1 MSGIKGPDA
10 PTNATKSASAPF
22 PTSNTSSSLAK
33 PEPKPAQATATDS
46 SLNPR
51 SCVTCRRRKVRCNKR
66 EPCSN
71 CVKAGIECVFPGP
84 GRAPRKPRRPPD
96 VELLSRLRRLEG
108 VVESLGGTD
117 AIEKLVSANR
127 MGGAQLI
134 QQPPQPQAPSANLN
148 NAEKPSV
155 PGNMEVKKD
164 GLKPEEVGRLV
175 IDDNRSLYVSN
186 RLWTSIGD
194 QVEELQD
201 ILDSPSEDEEDS
213 TSPGESVNSAN
224 RSNDAFIFGYSS
236 LAHSLRNY
244 HPTPSQIFILWKTY
258 EQNVAPLLTVVH
270 KPTIRDII
278 INAATSFDLLDKNS
292 EALAFSLYLTA
303 VISMSPEQCLA
314 EIGDDRDSVINRF
327 RFATEQAM
335 ARANLLTSRN
345 INLLQ
350 AAVMFV
356 TSILRQDQS
365 RFVWT
370 LSAVILRLATGL
382 GLHRDGTN
390 FGLSPFETEMRRRL
404 WWHICIM
411 DIRAAE
417 DHGTD
422 PMINDMMYDT
432 KMPLHI
438 NDDDIS
444 PDSKTFPPERHE
456 FTDMTATLIRAHIS
470 TVYRRLNYVQPG
482 QNSDPIQFEERKKII
497 EEWHNMLN
505 EKYIKYC
512 DMQVPIQ
519 WSCATVAR
527 LLVAKLWLI
536 VHHPLFKDN
545 MSTLSPEDRNR
556 ILLTSI
562 EVIEFT
568 HLLVTSESTT
578 RWSWL
583 FGAYIQWHP
592 IAFVLAELCV
602 RPRCPG
608 VDRAWLAVDSVFD
621 TWRQRSAA
629 KKASLWRPLTK
640 LYKKAKAFRTKQE
653 ADIRR
658 CSSTQASITSPME
671 LPAKTPKQNSV
682 ASNSPLFAD
691 GGQSQFSSPGQ
702 SSSPAV
708 SAVFNHPS
716 STKQA
721 EPAIAPAGELNLDLN
736 KNMNEIL
743 VDFLPAYSMVSNT
756 TTSDATGIYTSN
768 STTRTTGASGITA
781 KPSSTPTIGAMPFEQ
796 TTWPMETP
804 NTFDMPMN
812 WDQFDDVMRDFQQD
826 FEQIT
831 GQNVDNYQMD
841 FL

>member
-1 MSGIKGPDA
+1 
-10 PTNATKSASAPF
+10 
-22 PTSNTSSSLAK
+22 
-33 PEPKPAQATATDS
+33 
-46 SLNPR
+46 
-51 SCVTCRRRKVRCNKR
+51 
-66 EPCSN
+66 
-71 CVKAGIECVFPGP
+71 
-84 GRAPRKPRRPPD
+84 
-96 VELLSRLRRLEG
+96 
-108 VVESLGGTD
+108 
-117 AIEKLVSANR
+117 
-127 MGGAQLI
+127 
-134 QQPPQPQAPSANLN
+134 
-148 NAEKPSV
+148 
-155 PGNMEVKKD
+155 
-164 GLKPEEVGRLV
+164 
-175 IDDNRSLYVSN
+175 
-186 RLWTSIGD
+186 
-194 QVEELQD
+194 LQD
-201 ILDSPSEDEEDS
+201 ILDSSSEDEDDS
-213 TSPGESVNSAN
+213 TSPGESVHSAN

-244 HPTPSQIFILWKTY
+244 HPTPTQIFILWKTY
-258 EQNVAPLLTVVH
+258 EQNVAPLLTIVH

-278 INAATSFDLLDKNS
+278 INAATSLDMLDKNS
-292 EALAFSLYLTA
+292 EALAFSVYLTA
-303 VISMSPEQCLA
+303 VISMTPEQCLA
-314 EIGDDRDSVINRF
+314 EIGDDRDSVISRF

-356 TSILRQDQS
+356 SGILKQDQS

-422 PMINDMMYDT
+422 PMINEMMYDT

-444 PDSKTFPPERHE
+444 PDSKEFPPERIG
-456 FTDMTATLIRAHIS
+456 FTDMTFTLIRAQVS
-470 TVYRRLNYVQPG
+470 MVYRNLNYTHPG
-482 QNSDPIQFEERKKII
+482 QNVNPIGFEERKKII
-497 EEWHNMLN
+497 EDWHNMLN
-505 EKYIKYC
+505 EKYVKYC

-536 VHHPLFKDN
+536 VHHPFIKDK

-556 ILLTSI
+556 MLLTSI

-568 HLLVTSESTT
+568 HLLVTSESTQ
-578 RWSWL
+578 RWGWL
-583 FGAYIQWHP
+583 FGSYIQWHP

-602 RPRCPG
+602 RPHCPG
-608 VDRAWLAVDSVFD
+608 VERAWLAVDSVFD
-621 TWRQRSAA
+621 AWRDKSAS

-640 LYKKAKAFRTKQE
+640 LYKKAKTFRTKQE
-653 ADIRR
+653 ADMRR
-658 CSSTQASITSPME
+658 CGFTQPPITSPME
-671 LPAKTPKQNSV
+671 LPSRNLNQNSV
-682 ASNSPLFAD
+682 SSNSPLFAD
-691 GGQSQFSSPGQ
+691 GSQSQFSSPGQ

-708 SAVFNHPS
+708 SAVFSHPS
-716 STKQA
+716 STKQNESTVA
-721 EPAIAPAGELNLDLN
+721 SARDFNFDLN

-743 VDFLPAYSMVSNT
+743 VDFLPAFSMVPNNPTSDASGIYSSNNT
-756 TTSDATGIYTSN
+756 TTATTGIP
-768 STTRTTGASGITA
+768 A
-781 KPSSTPTIGAMPFEQ
+781 KVPSTPAFGAMPFEQ
-796 TTWPMETP
+796 ASWPGETP
-804 NTFDMPMN
+804 NAFEMPMN

-826 FEQIT
+826 FEQVT
-831 GQNVDNYQMD
+831 GQNADNYPMD